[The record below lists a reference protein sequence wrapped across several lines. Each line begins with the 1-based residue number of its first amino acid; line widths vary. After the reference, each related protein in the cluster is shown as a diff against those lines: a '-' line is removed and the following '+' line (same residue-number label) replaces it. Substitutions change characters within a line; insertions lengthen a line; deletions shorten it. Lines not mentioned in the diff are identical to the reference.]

1 MPRENPGERFFN
13 SEFKHQNVITPR
25 DGSVRGLGDSL
36 KVVIK
41 TQASSGLKTKKI
53 PLFSGLFPVFFRPYS
68 GIIPEKGRKKT
79 GNRTEKERKHFPEK
93 ERNLI
98 SFKHRFKVC
107 CWNSCRGWIQAC
119 ILGWALEFP
128 FCFSWCYP
136 QDFPAASNF
145 GRLNSDLK
153 PIPRANPGEKI

>member
-53 PLFSGLFPVFFRPYS
+53 PLFFRSVSGVFPALFRNHS
-68 GIIPEKGRKKT
+68 GKKAGKIPETDQKKSVNIFRKKN
-79 GNRTEKERKHFPEK
+79 G
-93 ERNLI
+93 I
-98 SFKHRFKVC
+98 FKF
-107 CWNSCRGWIQAC
+107 
-119 ILGWALEFP
+119 
-128 FCFSWCYP
+128 
-136 QDFPAASNF
+136 
-145 GRLNSDLK
+145 
-153 PIPRANPGEKI
+153 

>member
-53 PLFSGLFPVFFRPYS
+53 PLFFRSVSGVFPDLFRKKAGKKPETERKKSRNIFRKKS
-68 GIIPEKGRKKT
+68 GI
-79 GNRTEKERKHFPEK
+79 
-93 ERNLI
+93 L
-98 SFKHRFKVC
+98 
-107 CWNSCRGWIQAC
+107 
-119 ILGWALEFP
+119 
-128 FCFSWCYP
+128 
-136 QDFPAASNF
+136 
-145 GRLNSDLK
+145 
-153 PIPRANPGEKI
+153 